1 MNELAKHIEAL
12 LLGND
17 CVIIP
22 HFGGFVT
29 QLVTSSRS
37 DDENLFLPPIRTVA
51 FHLKLQ
57 ANDGLLVGSFMKA
70 YRVNENEAKRMVNAQ
85 VLNMRQVLLDEGCYD
100 LGSLGVLNQNQDGEI
115 TFNPCEAGIA
125 CPSFYGLDAFHMQK
139 LAPLA
144 HPSLDTIPDAFSK
157 NTKKRQD
164 ITIRI
169 NRRLL
174 NNIVASVA
182 TILLFLAFSTSAGN
196 TDTGKQTANIAQQLF
211 IVPGENIGCKTV
223 ANFKQPAV
231 EKEITQ
237 EDPVTINPTHESP
250 TASKNNTTQ
259 PHQSGSQQIEEP
271 TTGLFCVVIAS
282 STTEEHA
289 KRFIEKLNKKGI
301 EGAQI
306 YQKGKMVRVI
316 FPGYKT
322 EDEAYIKKQEIK
334 KHPEL
339 ESAWVLELKQ

>member
-12 LLGND
+12 LLDND

-57 ANDGLLVGSFMKA
+57 ANDGLLVGSFMKT

-85 VLNMRQVLLDEGCYD
+85 VLNMRQLLLDEGYYD

-115 TFNPCEAGIA
+115 TFSPCEAGIA
-125 CPSFYGLDAFHMQK
+125 YPSFYGLDAFHMQK
-139 LAPLA
+139 LTPLA
-144 HPSLDTIPDAFSK
+144 HPSLDITSDAFSK

-196 TDTGKQTANIAQQLF
+196 TDTDKQTANIARQLF
-211 IVPGENIGCKTV
+211 IVPSENIGCKTA
-223 ANFKQPAV
+223 ANFKPSTV
-231 EKEITQ
+231 EKEITK
-237 EDPVTINPTHESP
+237 ETPVPTNSIHEKS
-250 TASKNNTTQ
+250 TANKSNTTL
-259 PHQSGSQQIEEP
+259 PHQSGSQQVEES
-271 TTGLFCVVIAS
+271 GIGQFCVVIVS

-289 KRFIEKLNKKGI
+289 KRFIEKLNNKGI
-301 EGAQI
+301 EGAKV

-339 ESAWVLELKQ
+339 ESAWVLELK